1 MKRLLFMVLLSSIA
15 FPAVQAVLAAPEI
28 GNLPFQRVWMLQDW
42 VVANQGANRSW
53 TWGPTP
59 ISAVVREPY
68 AESPGGMR
76 EVQYF
81 PKSRM
86 EITFPDAP
94 ISAWYVTNGLLP
106 IELMTGRVQA
116 GDNRFEQR
124 SPASIAAVGDPGSF
138 PTYADLGPLHHSPG
152 AGDFQRL
159 NFPATMLLTP
169 DRGTATFEE
178 YVNDP
183 ATYVIAEQ
191 NNYGVI
197 RAFMEFMN
205 QRGPVTDG
213 GMVYE
218 AQVYDPLFVFGLP
231 VTQPFWVK
239 TRVGGVE
246 RYVLFQVYERRVL
259 TYNPANP
266 DPWKVEMGNVGQHYY
281 DWRYGE

>member
-106 IELMTGRVQA
+106 IELMTGRVQ
-116 GDNRFEQR
+116 
-124 SPASIAAVGDPGSF
+124 
-138 PTYADLGPLHHSPG
+138 